1 MMRLLFFAAI
11 GLVASADG
19 ALAQQADEAPEP
31 RLEPSLAPAVE
42 PDAAPIPAAVEVKSV
57 LAYALLPASVEG
69 GVIRA
74 SMVARMVDA
83 VVQTVAGKPDIAS
96 AWRVFVDPKDRVGIK
111 VSAAGAP
118 VSATHA
124 EVVAA
129 VAAGLVAAGVDAKN
143 IVIWDRLGREIEL
156 AGDDQLAARYKVTST
171 DAEGGY
177 DDKAKLLAAV
187 MGKLIIGDVEFGR
200 KRGDQVSSTSHVS
213 RVLGGVD
220 KVVHVPALADSMHS
234 GVRGALAGIVLDNL
248 DNWRRLARPPHYG
261 DPYLPEIYADPRLGG
276 KVVLTILDALR
287 PQYAGGPFPGAEFS
301 VNYGAIFASRDPV
314 AIDATGMRLLDD
326 FRKDAKL
333 PALSKITRWL
343 DSAEVLGLG
352 RADDAQIELVRTGL
366 EGEVRMETSP

>member
-1 MMRLLFFAAI
+1 MTRLLFFAAVA
-11 GLVASADG
+11 LVALAGG
-19 ALAQQADEAPEP
+19 AFAQEADEAPEP
-31 RLEPSLAPAVE
+31 RLEPALAPAVE
-42 PDAAPIPAAVEVKSV
+42 PGATPPPAAAEVKSV
-57 LAYALLPASVEG
+57 LAYALLPSSVEG

-74 SMVARMVDA
+74 GMVARMVDA

-118 VSATHA
+118 VSSTHA

-129 VAAGLVAAGVDAKN
+129 VAAGLVAAGVDAEN
-143 IVIWDRLGREIEL
+143 IVIWDRLGRDIEL
-156 AGDDQLAARYKVTST
+156 AGYEELATRYKVTST

-200 KRGDQVSSTSHVS
+200 KRGDQVSSNSHVS

-234 GVRGALAGIVLDNL
+234 GVRGALAGMVLDNL

-261 DPYLPEIYADPRLGG
+261 DPFLPEIYADPRLGG

-326 FRKDAKL
+326 FRMDAKL

-343 DSAEVLGLG
+343 DSAEALGLG
-352 RADDAQIELVRTGL
+352 RADDAQIEIVRTGL
-366 EGEVRMETSP
+366 EGEVRMEASP

>member
-1 MMRLLFFAAI
+1 MTRLLFSAAVA
-11 GLVASADG
+11 LVAWAG
-19 ALAQQADEAPEP
+19 GTFAQQADEAPEP

-42 PDAAPIPAAVEVKSV
+42 PGATPIPAATEVKSV

-96 AWRVFVDPKDRVGIK
+96 AWRVFVDSKDRVGIK

-118 VSATHA
+118 VSSTHA

-129 VAAGLVAAGVDAKN
+129 VAAGLVASGVDAKN
-143 IVIWDRLGREIEL
+143 IVIWDRLGRDIEL
-156 AGDDQLAARYKVTST
+156 AGYEELAARYKVTST

-234 GVRGALAGIVLDNL
+234 GVRGALAGMVLDNL